1 MACLQFTLRKIEITM
16 IVTDFLTMSDVERR
30 AILLAKV
37 YEKSRK
43 AAGQLGY
50 RVERDGVIND
60 SVFKQLLAVVTF
72 LKEQNVTVTW
82 TDVNW
87 QGYVEFVFKSLHPHI
102 PQPAQLK
109 NIVLFKRFLK
119 SQPDLKVDALRSED
133 DMEIIYKKAV
143 RQEIRSSTLLMQL
156 VGVQRI

>member
-1 MACLQFTLRKIEITM
+1 M
-16 IVTDFLTMSDVERR
+16 IVTDFLTMSDLERR
-30 AILLAKV
+30 TILLAKV
-37 YEKSRK
+37 YEKCRR

-60 SVFKQLLAVVTF
+60 SVFKQLQTVVGF
-72 LKEQNVTVTW
+72 LKDQSVTVTW

-87 QGYVEFVFKSLHPHI
+87 QGYVEYVFKALHPHI
-102 PQPAQLK
+102 PQPGQLK

-119 SQPDLKVDALRSED
+119 SQPDLDVSYARSED
-133 DMEIIYKKAV
+133 QMEKIYRRVV
-143 RQEIRSSTLLMQL
+143 RKEISSSTILMQL